1 VSALRS
7 GNVASGEGIRDDVV
21 HGIARRD
28 NRVMALGVATVV
40 VGTLIGRYVRGPTES
55 ATHLYLVILA
65 TSGYGKDWP
74 YQAGEKVMD
83 VLGKAD
89 LVGPGEWASAPGFI
103 KALVK
108 HPLMLCFMDELGD
121 EISLVNSQNQNR
133 FVSKIIGLLKKTYNA

>member
-1 VSALRS
+1 MSALRS

-65 TSGYGKDWP
+65 PSGYGKDWP

-133 FVSKIIGLLKKTYNA
+133 FCVKDHWLAQENL